1 MVVSAFME
9 AHGCSAF
16 MVVVHPEGKKISE
29 NLLFRSSTRRALKN
43 EKVSKCF
50 SLGFNIKKESLF
62 KKVKKKHI
70 YLLYVQCTYIIYIYA
85 F

>member
-29 NLLFRSSTRRALKN
+29 NLLFRSSTRRALK
-43 EKVSKCF
+43 K
-50 SLGFNIKKESLF
+50 
-62 KKVKKKHI
+62 
-70 YLLYVQCTYIIYIYA
+70 
-85 F
+85 